1 MGWQEN
7 ENLGGKSAFITM
19 LPIPIFC
26 GYSDVLRLAIYIG
39 VVNRSRLGSRR
50 RATEANADVPQASG
64 PSKNEAPPHQQQSSL
79 KLMMINNGKG
89 LANIFS
95 ERHILWQVCKW
106 HLRLWFRWK
115 LAPSSWRLLA
125 RILPDSVHLKFSRA
139 PSSLEATIYRGV
151 DIPEKINRWKSS
163 SLWYF
168 YVWASIYSVFTVE
181 FQDSGASKMAQQEKR
196 LPTKMDN
203 LSLNLGHTW

>member
-1 MGWQEN
+1 
-7 ENLGGKSAFITM
+7 M

-89 LANIFS
+89 LVNIFS
-95 ERHILWQVCKW
+95 ERHVL
-106 HLRLWFRWK
+106 
-115 LAPSSWRLLA
+115 
-125 RILPDSVHLKFSRA
+125 
-139 PSSLEATIYRGV
+139 
-151 DIPEKINRWKSS
+151 
-163 SLWYF
+163 
-168 YVWASIYSVFTVE
+168 
-181 FQDSGASKMAQQEKR
+181 
-196 LPTKMDN
+196 
-203 LSLNLGHTW
+203 